1 MRRSYAEM
9 VQLTKYLLNSRV
21 LWITRIL
28 WSSPLSLL
36 NMLSCSAT
44 GTAPMIHACSTFI
57 FAAHSVYRTP
67 QITALVDSRCSNPQ
81 QNCEGLWG
89 EPCQLPWGAN
99 DVSDL
104 PLLTP
109 VAVLQWEKI
118 YLSLLLLAPPTSGTE
133 DESYLSILIP
143 GAGRPCLFILIG
155 SICGTA
161 VAGGGWCWQ
170 RFVHAFPWQQYSW
183 QAREQTVR
191 TQLINTNNEAAN
203 QEWCWSRQ
211 IWGSEYSF

>member
-57 FAAHSVYRTP
+57 FAAHSVYRTL

-191 TQLINTNNEAAN
+191 TRLINTNNEAAN